1 MAEGQTATNPKTGEK
16 VILRNGQWVP
26 YGQAGGP
33 TVTTLVQGGGKPTG
47 RAMSPDEVQSM
58 GLDPKLRY
66 WMTADGKPELIAGQ
80 DTRTEGAAGKPLPN
94 WAATPYEE
102 QIGIF
107 SGLDSAV
114 SGFKDE
120 YSGNAITGGLENTI
134 QGMYSGFGSEGQRD
148 WWANFRTN
156 DNIIRNKLFGATLT
170 PGEQKD
176 YADTSIN
183 ERTDPKEVRKNLI
196 RRREIVAKAL
206 ARKTAFLRA
215 QGYSPEAIDALAG
228 QFAADFGSPEAAA
241 AQQQQTG
248 GGVSLAGAGATTT
261 VGDAPPPEFQAAMS
275 SWVAANRGK
284 MTPESYIIA
293 FNSLAQTFNYPGRA
307 NAANAPNEVA
317 QLNKGAPYGGI
328 APGER
333 DLSQGEQITNDIAN
347 SPVGA
352 ALIGAGQS
360 VTGNFLDEIAGGNA
374 NVGIDQIQRENPW
387 SSAAGQLAGGLLLPM
402 GKAGSAANMAIKGAG
417 YGAVAGAGAGE
428 GDLVD
433 RLPNAALGAGAGA
446 AGGWLGGKFADKL
459 AARNPAPVAA
469 PDGSDAAQAMAS
481 AEKFGIDLP
490 MGAAGGRVAAGIDQG
505 LSILPGSTGI
515 MQEARNTLT
524 GQVVNAVDGIAAK
537 AGTAQGNR
545 GIGAALQK
553 GVKGAISRGEQQ
565 MSALYD
571 AIPIAPGTMSDAPST
586 VQYLRQL
593 TQKFGS
599 NREFAKSKIS
609 QAVVRDFEAL
619 RPVTRQIPDGDKM
632 DAIGRQVMKTVEVP
646 QGLSFDD
653 LKAWR
658 SDIGEYIG
666 EALIT
671 GDKGTRSEMR
681 GLYAAISRDME
692 ALASQEGPKALGA
705 FKRANMFASR
715 HYDRVEKAFV
725 DIIGDAGDKTPEGA
739 ANRLRAMLTDGNAS
753 ADLNT
758 IAAVRGS
765 LTKDEWGDV
774 QAGLIRMA
782 GQPVKAEGREFSPT
796 TFVDT
801 FSRMTP
807 KAKNIMFGTKG
818 ELREALDELTTVA
831 QKLADRDSLRNM
843 SKTGVNLINASA
855 IGLAGPA
862 LFMNPAAA
870 ATLAAQTGAAY
881 GLSKL
886 WTSPKFIR
894 WATGYNR
901 MLAGAAKAGGTPNTE
916 KQVALLTKVAAAEP
930 AIAADILGLQ
940 RALSERFGAL
950 GQQVP
955 MKAAAEEP
963 NKDAGIIQ
971 PGNIDLNAR
980 PVVRNGDGSISTVR
994 SISIGTDQGEVL
1006 IPTVS
1011 DDGRIMSNQEA
1022 IDTYRR
1028 TGRHLGIFKTPDAAT
1043 AYAKQLHENQ
1053 AAQYGGR

>member
-26 YGQAGGP
+26 LNQGTQSAGP
-33 TVTTLVQGGGKPTG
+33 TVTTLVPGGGKPKT
-47 RAMSPDEVQSM
+47 RILTPEEMSQYPQ
-58 GLDPKLRY
+58 LDPNTLY
-66 WMTADGKPELIAGQ
+66 QISPEGTITVVGGQ
-80 DTRTEGAAGKPLPN
+80 TRSQLKPLPARVLQALSGN
-94 WAATPYEE
+94 TATVKNIEEAMKLFDPANKGKDAAIARDAVGFGTGMLGDYFTQWNNPEGTDARAKVG
-102 QIGIF
+102 QVGGLIIKDT
-107 SGLDSAV
+107 SGAAV
-114 SGFKDE
+114 SIYEDE
-120 YSGNAITGGLENTI
+120 RLRKWVPYVTDSPEVVKAKL
-134 QGMYSGFGSEGQRD
+134 
-148 WWANFRTN
+148 ANLAR
-156 DNIIRNKLFGATLT
+156 
-170 PGEQKD
+170 
-176 YADTSIN
+176 
-183 ERTDPKEVRKNLI
+183 EVR
-196 RRREIVAKAL
+196 
-206 ARKTAFLRA
+206 LRNETITQTFNED
-215 QGYSPEAIDALAG
+215 QGYRPFTPDYGDNTKQE
-228 QFAADFGSPEAAA
+228 
-241 AQQQQTG
+241 TG

-307 NAANAPNEVA
+307 NAANVPNEVA

-328 APGER
+328 APGDR

-818 ELREALDELTTVA
+818 ELREALDEFTTVA

-901 MLAGAAKAGGTPNTE
+901 MLAGAAKAGGTPNTS
-916 KQVALLTKVAAAEP
+916 KQVALLSKVAKAEP
-930 AIAADILGLQ
+930 AIAADVLGLQ
-940 RALSERFGAL
+940 KALSTAFE
-950 GQQVP
+950 QTP
-955 MKAAAEEP
+955 MKLAAEEDP
-963 NKDAGIIQ
+963 NT
-971 PGNIDLNAR
+971 
-980 PVVRNGDGSISTVR
+980 RN
-994 SISIGTDQGEVL
+994 
-1006 IPTVS
+1006 
-1011 DDGRIMSNQEA
+1011 
-1022 IDTYRR
+1022 
-1028 TGRHLGIFKTPDAAT
+1028 
-1043 AYAKQLHENQ
+1043 
-1053 AAQYGGR
+1053 